1 MSAIFWVLG
10 VGVWAVNIPWHLFSL
25 DLQDRTSGGR
35 IFKANIKLGLYMTAV
50 TVIELFITRVYL
62 RSLLHMGERTTV

>member
-10 VGVWAVNIPWHLFSL
+10 VGVWALNIPWHLFSL
-25 DLQDRTSGGR
+25 DLQDRKSGGR
-35 IFKANIKLGLYMTAV
+35 IFKANIKLGLYMTAI

-62 RSLLHMGERTTV
+62 RSLLHIGERTTV